1 MSALS
6 DSFYKGL
13 LERHPLFYSIFVIH
27 EYSSELGVYD
37 GAQAW
42 GVSWDDRMVWRRAGL
57 PIVAS
62 LIYVLYRY
70 LCTFLYVSI

>member
-6 DSFYKGL
+6 DSFYIGL
-13 LERHPLFYSIFVIH
+13 FERHSLFYSIFVIH

-42 GVSWDDRMVWRRAGL
+42 DASWDDRM
-57 PIVAS
+57 I
-62 LIYVLYRY
+62 
-70 LCTFLYVSI
+70 C